1 MGIRSRIRK
10 RRPPELAV
18 ASFRSFFFRVTF
30 DDPYRLVDADPGN
43 EAITN
48 FLATVLVAQSMNYRE
63 VSGDREFVA
72 RLAHGADWREE
83 IESLADEESID
94 AAWFVAMGA
103 VQDATVWF
111 YDQSELEYREVE
123 FDEPLEV
130 AACVGN
136 VSWLDG
142 ERFAHTHAVLSRRS
156 GQTLAGHLDSATVF
170 AGELYVRSFEDEL
183 EREHHEPTDL
193 DLWL

>member
-1 MGIRSRIRK
+1 
-10 RRPPELAV
+10 
-18 ASFRSFFFRVTF
+18 
-30 DDPYRLVDADPGN
+30 
-43 EAITN
+43 
-48 FLATVLVAQSMNYRE
+48 MNYRE

-72 RLAHGADWREE
+72 RLGHGEDWRAE
-83 IESLADEESID
+83 IESLAEEEPID

-111 YDQSELEYREVE
+111 YDQSEMEYREVE

-142 ERFAHTHAVLSRRS
+142 DRFAHTHAVLSRRS

-170 AGELYVRSFEDEL
+170 AGELYVRSFDDEL
-183 EREHHEPTDL
+183 TREHDESTDL

>member
-1 MGIRSRIRK
+1 
-10 RRPPELAV
+10 
-18 ASFRSFFFRVTF
+18 
-30 DDPYRLVDADPGN
+30 
-43 EAITN
+43 
-48 FLATVLVAQSMNYRE
+48 MNYRE

-72 RLAHGADWREE
+72 RLGHGEDWREE
-83 IESLADEESID
+83 IESLAAEEDVD

-130 AACVGN
+130 ASCVGN
-136 VSWLDG
+136 ISWLDG
-142 ERFAHTHAVLSRRS
+142 DRFAHTHAVLSRKS

-183 EREHHEPTDL
+183 ARDHDEPTDL

>member
-1 MGIRSRIRK
+1 
-10 RRPPELAV
+10 
-18 ASFRSFFFRVTF
+18 
-30 DDPYRLVDADPGN
+30 
-43 EAITN
+43 
-48 FLATVLVAQSMNYRE
+48 MNYRE

-72 RLAHGADWREE
+72 RLGHGEDWRTE
-83 IESLADEESID
+83 IEALADDEDVD

-170 AGELYVRSFEDEL
+170 AGELYMKTFEDEL
-183 EREHHEPTDL
+183 EREHDEPTDL

>member
-1 MGIRSRIRK
+1 
-10 RRPPELAV
+10 
-18 ASFRSFFFRVTF
+18 
-30 DDPYRLVDADPGN
+30 
-43 EAITN
+43 
-48 FLATVLVAQSMNYRE
+48 MNYRE

-72 RLAHGADWREE
+72 RLGHGEDWRAE
-83 IESLADEESID
+83 IESLAADEDVD

-111 YDQSELEYREVE
+111 YDQSELEYREVK

-142 ERFAHTHAVLSRRS
+142 DRFAHTHAVLSRES

-170 AGELYVRSFEDEL
+170 AGELYMRTFEDEL
-183 EREHHEPTDL
+183 RREHDEPTDL